1 MNKYVSDFLGVSVP
15 LEITAGDVEVVESL
29 TNERVREI
37 LAEREP
43 QLYVDKAVF
52 LNSDGKSMVLATVP
66 VTEKMCKG
74 HFDWFPM
81 MPLAL
86 LGQATAQA
94 GAILVSLISEVNS
107 GKIPLVVHVHNIRS
121 IGSKKKAVQKDFI
134 VPGDEMLVV
143 ATYLGGKSGFHKV
156 TAVDYVGD
164 IMMGVM
170 EEVAYILVDRSYFRN
185 GEGR

>member
-1 MNKYVSDFLGVSVP
+1 MEKQLQDFLGVVVP
-15 LEITAGDVEVVESL
+15 AEVAGDGCEVVESL

-52 LNSDGKSMVLATVP
+52 VNSAGKSIVLATVP

-86 LGQATAQA
+86 LAQAAGQA
-94 GAILVSLISEVNS
+94 GALLIMIVSDNSINKVPLAVHARDTKSISD
-107 GKIPLVVHVHNIRS
+107 
-121 IGSKKKAVQKDFI
+121 KKRKTRKDFI
-134 VPGDEMLVV
+134 VPRDTVLVV
-143 ATYLGGKSGFHKV
+143 SNYIGGKFLFL
-156 TAVDYVGD
+156 
-164 IMMGVM
+164 
-170 EEVAYILVDRSYFRN
+170 ILR
-185 GEGR
+185 

>member
-1 MNKYVSDFLGVSVP
+1 MDKYLQDFLGVVVP
-15 LEITAGDVEVVESL
+15 TDIIGEDCEVVESL

-94 GAILVSLISEVNS
+94 GAILVSLISEINS

-121 IGSKKKAVQKDFI
+121 ISSKKKAVQKDFI
-134 VPGDEMLVV
+134 VPGDNMLVV
-143 ATYLGGKSGFHKV
+143 ATYLGGKFGFHKV
-156 TAVDYVGD
+156 TAVDYVSD
-164 IMMGVM
+164 IMMGMM
-170 EEVAYILVDRSYFRN
+170 EEIAYVLVDRSYFRN
-185 GEGR
+185 GEGK